1 MRRAIDGM
9 FWSPSSPHDP
19 RAIALCCRSPAA
31 ALASIQL
38 LRAERLVRL
47 PDQQPKGPD
56 WLRLSLTKKPLLRLG
71 NGIVAQQTW
80 TDESRARYRRERGRL
95 TSDLTNGEWLSVEN
109 ADEAAGDTA
118 NSAWAVASGF
128 LFRHHRRPLAFLPS
142 AHAISDAVVKTRRAD
157 YDFDAG

>member
-1 MRRAIDGM
+1 MTKRDVRMIQYDLPWYRLTADCQAVIKWQAGELRTDGILIASCDRRHVLVSV
-9 FWSPSSPHDP
+9 FPP
-19 RAIALCCRSPAA
+19 RPPGDRAMLPLPAA

-80 TDESRARYRRERGRL
+80 TDESRARYRRERGR
-95 TSDLTNGEWLSVEN
+95 
-109 ADEAAGDTA
+109 
-118 NSAWAVASGF
+118 
-128 LFRHHRRPLAFLPS
+128 
-142 AHAISDAVVKTRRAD
+142 
-157 YDFDAG
+157 